1 MFSIDI
7 LKLKQI
13 NKHTFMNK
21 VNSSALRREVSE
33 AMLQRKYVKSKQNN
47 LQATF
52 LVVTAVAV
60 IVASVVLTII
70 S

>member
-1 MFSIDI
+1 LTFQ
-7 LKLKQI
+7 KQI
-13 NKHTFMNK
+13 NKQIFMNK
-21 VNSSALRREVSE
+21 VNSSAVRREVSE

>member
-1 MFSIDI
+1 
-7 LKLKQI
+7 
-13 NKHTFMNK
+13 MNK
-21 VNSSALRREVSE
+21 VNSSAVRREVSE
-33 AMLQRKYVKSKQNN
+33 AMLQHKYVKSKQNN